1 VAEDGALIA
10 FAPIIAGVFV
20 FFDFAR
26 LEDLASLLWFRA

>member
-1 VAEDGALIA
+1 VAEDGTLIA
-10 FAPIIAGVFV
+10 FAPIFAGAFV